1 MPSCTLS
8 CAGGQKLD
16 ITFAQFNSPAADTIQ
31 ILSQALPISLGLW
44 GVRLKKLRTLM
55 GMTVRELGK
64 EFNVGFSSISQWE
77 NGEHTIPGSALK
89 LIEIYEQRLPR
100 KK

>member
-1 MPSCTLS
+1 VP
-8 CAGGQKLD
+8 KRK
-16 ITFAQFNSPAADTIQ
+16 
-31 ILSQALPISLGLW
+31 ALPEKKRQEGT
-44 GVRLKKLRTLM
+44 RLKSLRTQM

-77 NGEHTIPGSALK
+77 NGEHTIPGSVLR

>member
-1 MPSCTLS
+1 MP
-8 CAGGQKLD
+8 KRK
-16 ITFAQFNSPAADTIQ
+16 
-31 ILSQALPISLGLW
+31 ALPEKKGQEAT
-44 GVRLKKLRTLM
+44 RLKSLRTQM

-77 NGEHTIPGSALK
+77 NGEHTIPGSVLK